1 MIETYRFRIYPTD
14 EQKVSLAKHF
24 GCVRFMYNWA
34 LRLNQER
41 YASQQKYLNS
51 ISLNCSGETVKLK
64 EANPWLYEVNS
75 QSLICA
81 VGHLDRAFN
90 NFFAGRANFP
100 KFKSKKFDKNSFEI
114 PQHFQIDFKESILK
128 IPKFS
133 RKNGIKVKISRHVK
147 KGKIGTATISRNSS
161 GQYYVSFIVHTE
173 DEPKKQVDIS
183 KISYENSLGIDF
195 GLKKFMTF
203 SNGDNID
210 SPQYFKKM
218 LDKLVQEQRKLG
230 KKKKGSKNKEKQR
243 KKVAKIHQKIADQR
257 KDFLHKTSTKLV
269 KESQFDCFCIED
281 LSLQGM
287 KKLWGRKVSDLG
299 WSMFTSMLNYKATK
313 EGKVLKKIGRFEASS
328 QICHCCGH
336 RQKMPLDVRVYECPK
351 CGMKTDRD
359 LNAAINIR
367 NFALRDILKN
377 TDGTSGINACGDGS
391 SGNCDASCNCET
403 TVREARKSKH
413 CKKCKEEAQK
423 ITPFKV

>member
-14 EQKVSLAKHF
+14 EQKVLLSKHF

-51 ISLNCSGETVKLK
+51 IGLNCSGETVKLK

-100 KFKSKKFDKNSFEI
+100 KFKSKKFDKDSFEI
-114 PQHFQIDFKESILK
+114 PQHFQIDFKESKIK

-133 RKNGIKVKISRHVK
+133 RKNGIKVKISRRVK
-147 KGKIGTATISRNSS
+147 KGKIGIATISKNSS
-161 GQYYVSFIVHTE
+161 GQYYVSFIVHTKH
-173 DEPKKQVDIS
+173 EPKKMIDDA

-195 GLKKFMTF
+195 GLKTFMTF
-203 SNGDNID
+203 SNGDSIV

-218 LDKLVQEQRKLG
+218 LDKLAWEQRKLS
-230 KKKKGSKNKEKQR
+230 KKQKGSKNKEKQR
-243 KKVAKIHQKIADQR
+243 KKVAKIYQKITDQR
-257 KDFLHKTSTKLV
+257 KDFLHKTSTELV
-269 KESQFDCFCIED
+269 KDSQFACFCIED
-281 LSLQGM
+281 LNLQGM

-299 WSMFTSMLNYKATK
+299 WNMFTSMLSYKAMR
-313 EGKVLKKIGRFEASS
+313 EGKIFKKIGRFEASS
-328 QICHCCGH
+328 QICHHCGH
-336 RQKMPLDVRVYECPK
+336 RQKMPLDVRVYKCQK
-351 CGMKTDRD
+351 CGIIINRD

-367 NFALRDILKN
+367 NFALRDIFKN
-377 TDGTSGINACGDGS
+377 TDGTSGINACGVGS
-391 SGNCDASCNCET
+391 AGMHDASYACET
-403 TVREARKSKH
+403 ADSEARKSSE
-413 CKKCKEEAQK
+413 CQGMEEHLK
-423 ITPFKV
+423 ITSFKM